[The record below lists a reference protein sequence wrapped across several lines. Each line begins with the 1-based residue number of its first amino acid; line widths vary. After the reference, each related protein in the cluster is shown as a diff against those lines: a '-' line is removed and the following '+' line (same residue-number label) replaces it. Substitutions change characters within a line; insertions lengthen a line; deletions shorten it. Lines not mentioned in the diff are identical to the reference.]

1 MIGKT
6 NVGGMKIYAFI
17 VVNYPAGS
25 VCTCSNGSRTMKATD
40 TSGVYVFPIPYAG
53 SWTVSA
59 SSTAHPTPVTKTV
72 SITSYGQS
80 VGVTLAYTKYLLD
93 YADQKTSNTG
103 GWVKSADTK
112 LWGEACAAA
121 ATMNSNGMVFPSATS
136 IMTTNWPIDVSI
148 FTSLCLNVT
157 ASSSQITV
165 ALMKSLGGEMGY
177 KNSNVLANGNIN
189 GTTNKASIDI
199 SAVDESCY
207 IVIGTGSTITA
218 TVAQVWLEA

>member
-25 VCTCSNGSRTMKATD
+25 VCTCSKGSRTMKAKD
-40 TSGVYVFPIPYAG
+40 TSGVYVFAIPEAG

-59 SSTAHPTPVTKTV
+59 SSTAHPAPVTRTV

-93 YADQKTSNTG
+93 YGDQKTNNTG
-103 GWVKSADTK
+103 GWVQTTVTK
-112 LWGEACAAA
+112 LWGEYSAAA

-136 IMTTNWPIDVSI
+136 IMTTNWQIDV
-148 FTSLCLNVT
+148 TSFDRLCIAVP
-157 ASSSQITV
+157 ASNQQITV
-165 ALMKSLGGEMGY
+165 SVMKSIGGEMGY
-177 KNSNVLANGNIN
+177 ASSNVVAKMNVD
-189 GTTNKASIDI
+189 GTTNKANLDI
-199 SAVDESCY
+199 SAVSGSCY
-207 IVIGTGSTITA
+207 IVIGAGGTITA
-218 TVAQVWLEA
+218 TVSQVWLEA

>member
-1 MIGKT
+1 MIGRT

-25 VCTCSNGSRTMKATD
+25 VCTCSKGSRTMKAKD

-53 SWTVSA
+53 NWTVSA

-93 YADQKTSNTG
+93 YGDQKTNSTG
-103 GWVKSADTK
+103 GWVQTTVTK
-112 LWGEACAAA
+112 LWGEYSAAA

-136 IMTTNWPIDVSI
+136 IMTTNWPIDVSS

-157 ASSSQITV
+157 ASSSQISV
-165 ALMKSLGGEMGY
+165 AVMKGLSGDMGY
-177 KNSNVLANGNIN
+177 TNSNVLAKTNID
-189 GTTNKASIDI
+189 GTTSKAILNI
-199 SAVDESCY
+199 SAVDENCY

>member
-1 MIGKT
+1 MIGRT

-25 VCTCSNGSRTMKATD
+25 VCTCSKGSRTMKAKD
-40 TSGVYVFPIPYAG
+40 TSGVYVFPIPSAG

-93 YADQKTSNTG
+93 YGDQETYNTG

-136 IMTTNWPIDVSI
+136 IMTANWPIDVSI
-148 FTSLCLNVT
+148 FDSLYLNVP
-157 ASSSQITV
+157 ASSRQITV
-165 ALMKSLGGEMGY
+165 ALMKSLSGEMGY
-177 KNSNVLANGNIN
+177 KSSNVLATGNIDY
-189 GTTNKASIDI
+189 TTSRGKVDV
-199 SAVDESCY
+199 SAVNESCY
-207 IVIGTGSTITA
+207 IVIGVGSTYTA

>member
-17 VVNYPAGS
+17 VVNYPVGS
-25 VCTCSNGSRTMKATD
+25 VCTCSKGSRTMKAKD
-40 TSGVYVFPIPYAG
+40 TSGVYVFAIPEAG

-59 SSTAHPTPVTKTV
+59 SSTAHPTPATKTV

-93 YADQKTSNTG
+93 YGDQKTNNTG
-103 GWVKSADTK
+103 GWVQTTVTK
-112 LWGEACAAA
+112 LWGEYSSAA

-148 FTSLCLNVT
+148 FDSLFLKIP
-157 ASSSQITV
+157 ASSRQITV
-165 ALMKSLGGEMGY
+165 SVMKSLSGEMGY
-177 KNSNVLANGNIN
+177 KNSNVLAQTNID
-189 GTTNKASIDI
+189 GTSSQFRLDV
-199 SAVDESCY
+199 SAVNESCY
-207 IVIGTGSTITA
+207 IVIGVGSTYTA

>member
-1 MIGKT
+1 MIGRT

-25 VCTCSNGSRTMKATD
+25 VCTCSKGSRTMKAKD
-40 TSGVYVFPIPYAG
+40 TSGVYVFAIPEAG

-93 YADQKTSNTG
+93 YGDQKTNNTG
-103 GWVKSADTK
+103 GWVQTTVTK
-112 LWGEACAAA
+112 LWGEYSSAA

-136 IMTTNWPIDVSI
+136 IMTTNWLIDVSI
-148 FTSLCLNVT
+148 FDSLYIKVP
-157 ASSSQITV
+157 ASSLQITV
-165 ALMKSLGGEMGY
+165 SLMKSLSGEMGY
-177 KNSNVLANGNIN
+177 KNSNVLAQTNID
-189 GTTNKASIDI
+189 GTSSQFRLDV
-199 SAVDESCY
+199 SAVNDSCY
-207 IVIGTGSTITA
+207 VVIGAGSGTTA

>member
-1 MIGKT
+1 MIGRT
-6 NVGGMKIYAFI
+6 NIGGMKIYAFI

-25 VCTCSNGSRTMKATD
+25 VCTCSKGSRTMKAKD
-40 TSGVYVFPIPYAG
+40 TSGVYVFPIPSAG

-103 GWVKSADTK
+103 GWVKSSDTK
-112 LWGEACAAA
+112 LWGESNVSA

-148 FTSLCLNVT
+148 FTSLCLNIT
-157 ASSSQITV
+157 ASSSQISV
-165 ALMKSLGGEMGY
+165 AVMKSLGGDMGY
-177 KNSNVLANGNIN
+177 TNANVLAKTNID
-189 GTTNKASIDI
+189 GTTSKAILNI